1 MRARTSPCLRGATLV
16 AAAALALACGGG
28 DAPTTPRESEPA
40 YDPRAFAFDE
50 SGALHGYLYHWATG
64 RTVRVYVDPTAEPQ
78 GSDLRAAVVAGASLW
93 AGTVRNGEVSIAVA
107 SSPAQADVIVHY
119 GDAPRL
125 VGPGGCAPP
134 ASGGVGATFLC
145 PDFDGATL
153 ATLPLLAG
161 GGGSVKMDVAVYR
174 GAVADEAQFRR
185 VVAHELGHV
194 LGIGAH
200 SPSSADLMF
209 GSPAVS
215 APSPADGRTLRYVL
229 QHEADLR
236 P

>member
-1 MRARTSPCLRGATLV
+1 MRRETASLLRASVLV
-16 AAAALALACGGG
+16 AGAALATACG
-28 DAPTTPRESEPA
+28 DSPTTPRESAPA

-50 SGALHGYLYHWATG
+50 SGALRGYLYHWPPG
-64 RTVRVYVDPTAEPQ
+64 RTIHVYADPTAEPA
-78 GSDLRAAVVAGASLW
+78 GSDLRSAVVAGAALW
-93 AGTVRNGEVSIAVA
+93 AGTVRNGEVSVAVA

-119 GDAPRL
+119 GEAPRL

-134 ASGGVGATFLC
+134 ASGGVGSTFLC
-145 PDFDGATL
+145 PDFDTGTL

-174 GAVADEAQFRR
+174 GSVADDAQFRR
-185 VVAHELGHV
+185 VVAHEIGHV

-200 SPSSADLMF
+200 SPSSSDLMF
-209 GSPAVS
+209 GSPTVS

-229 QHEADLR
+229 QHDADLR